1 MSYRLASGCSYT
13 DPTYSGEDC
22 IPIDWKVWP
31 DHLNIDVNV
40 ARSGIS
46 NNVMI
51 DKVYD
56 EISRR
61 GNPTSI
67 HIMLTTWD
75 RFSVYK
81 QNIIP
86 ASYLKRPIKGLSDE
100 KQAKFHRKQ
109 LTMEFILNHST
120 VDDILTDNLRKIY
133 FLALYC
139 ISNKVR
145 LTLAQGC
152 HLWDYTIN
160 VNKHLIKVNENL
172 FDRRGAYKALVSNEY
187 FELMDKLVSNNSIS
201 AVGWPFVEAL
211 GGECY
216 NDVRDPS
223 SHISSTDGHP
233 NADGQKHIAEW
244 MS

>member
-1 MSYRLASGCSYT
+1 MSYSLASGCSYT
-13 DPTYSGEDC
+13 DPTYSGPDC

-31 DHLNIDVNV
+31 DHLNVDVNV

-46 NNVMI
+46 NSKMI
-51 DKVYD
+51 DRAYD

-67 HIMLTTWD
+67 HILLTTWD
-75 RFSVYK
+75 RFSIYN

-86 ASYLKRPIKGLSDE
+86 ASYLKNPFGDMSDE
-100 KQAKFHRKQ
+100 RQVKFHRKQ

-120 VDDILTDNLRKIY
+120 VDDILTDNLRNIY
-133 FLALYC
+133 FLSMYC
-139 ISNKVR
+139 ISNNIK

-152 HLWDYTIN
+152 HLWDYTEN
-160 VNKHLIKVNENL
+160 VNKHLLKVNENL
-172 FDRRGAYKALVSNEY
+172 FDRNSVFNTLLKNEY
-187 FELMDKLVSNNSIS
+187 FGLMDKLVSEDKIN
-201 AVGWPFVEAL
+201 AVGWPFVREL

-216 NDVRDPS
+216 NDIRDS
-223 SHISSTDGHP
+223 SSVISRHDGHP

-244 MS
+244 IS